1 MRWPASQASGLVGSP
16 ARRRELTAALAF
28 GAFLLVYGNGLSAL
42 PDSLRGPFEWM
53 FFLANV
59 TLLPLA
65 LAWATRVEGLSFA
78 SLGLTRG
85 NALAS
90 AGAGAALAALVSIP
104 VVLYFIF
111 PVGVAEGSI
120 DYEEVEDLSMGS
132 FLLWAFFRQPIG
144 TAIFEEVVFRGV
156 LQALMTRAFATGRG
170 ILATAATFALW
181 HVVINYRTIQ
191 DANIGD
197 SPLLSLLAQ
206 VASLGGLLLGGLF
219 LSLLRHRTRNLLG
232 PIVFH
237 WLIAVAMNGTLF
249 ALAQ

>member
-1 MRWPASQASGLVGSP
+1 MRRPASRA
-16 ARRRELTAALAF
+16 ARFAGPLARGKEVTAALAF
-28 GAFLLVYGNGLSAL
+28 AAFLLAYGNGLSAL
-42 PDSLRGPFEWM
+42 PDSLRGPLEWV
-53 FFLANV
+53 FFLANL
-59 TLLPLA
+59 TLLPLV
-65 LAWATRVEGLSFA
+65 LVWAVAIQGLSFA
-78 SLGLTRG
+78 SLGLTRR

-132 FLLWAFFRQPIG
+132 FLLWAFFRQPVG

-156 LQALMTRAFATGRG
+156 LQGSMTRAFGTAKG

-191 DANIGD
+191 DTNIGD
-197 SPLLSLLAQ
+197 SAILSPLAQ
-206 VASLGGLLLGGLF
+206 VGSIGGLVLGGLF
-219 LSLLRHRTRNLLG
+219 LSLLRHRTRNLAG

-237 WLIAVAMNGTLF
+237 WLIVVAMNGTLF